1 MSGNTVL
8 YKDHVPIISSRLR
21 ADAQWGFECQ
31 CGNNSLIAKDE
42 VKDLGML
49 VLHPSTE
56 VKNRTIHD
64 IKDRLTAEP
73 RNLFNMEKI

>member
-31 CGNNSLIAKDE
+31 CGNNSLIAEDE
-42 VKDLGML
+42 VKNLDML
-49 VLHPSTE
+49 VQNSSPE
-56 VKNRTIHD
+56 VKANTIQE
-64 IKDRLTAEP
+64 IKDRLSAEP
-73 RNLFNMEKI
+73 RNLFSMERM

>member
-31 CGNNSLIAKDE
+31 CGNNSLIAEEE
-42 VKDLGML
+42 VKDLDML
-49 VLHPSTE
+49 VQNPSAE
-56 VKNRTIHD
+56 VKARTIQD